1 MAKKRIHWLDAA
13 KGFLMILVVLGHY
26 PHDMPFPLIQYIYW
40 FHMPAFFLL
49 SGIFFKEVYSLKEA
63 KGALTKRF
71 MQLLFPY
78 FFFLLAIT
86 TIRYS
91 IELATFNFDWRW
103 YTEDFVKILI
113 GGRFARGAYGVIWF
127 ITTLYFSYV
136 IFTLLTLYAKR
147 YTQWLILA
155 LLYTIAHIQSFWAM
169 DVVGGEPDQAS
180 QTIPM
185 LWNLDVAFIAVV
197 YFAIG
202 SYLKQF
208 WLEVPH
214 RTGIAAVV
222 VTAVAVIT
230 DRLGWIDYH
239 LSLKFLRY
247 NHFFLDLIIPIAMI
261 IVFVWVFQLL
271 AAKWQMK
278 PLQFIESHSIAIMYL
293 HIFTYMVLNDYFLL
307 GPIGFTITGIIFP
320 IVASIAIRKL
330 IPQGELLLGNISK
343 FYVTKRQV
351 KKSNG

>member
-1 MAKKRIHWLDAA
+1 
-13 KGFLMILVVLGHY
+13 MILVVLGHY

-49 SGIFFKEVYSLKEA
+49 SGIFFKEVHSLKDA
-63 KGALTKRF
+63 KESLTKRF

-78 FFFLLAIT
+78 FFFLIAIT
-86 TIRYS
+86 TVRYS
-91 IELATFNFDWRW
+91 IELATLNFDWRW
-103 YTEDFVKILI
+103 YAEDFLKIFV

-136 IFTLLTLYAKR
+136 IFTFLTLYTKR
-147 YTQWLILA
+147 YTQWVILA

-169 DVVGGEPDQAS
+169 DVVGGAPDEAS

-202 SYLKQF
+202 SYLKTF

-214 RTGIAAVV
+214 KVGVTGIAVTTIAVV
-222 VTAVAVIT
+222 VDKI
-230 DRLGWIDYH
+230 GWIDYH

-261 IVFVWVFQLL
+261 ISFVWIFQLL
-271 AAKWQMK
+271 ASKFEMK
-278 PLQFIESHSIAIMYL
+278 PMQVIEKHSIAIMYL

-307 GPIGFTITGIIFP
+307 GPIGFTVAGIVFP
-320 IVASIAIRKL
+320 ILASIAIQKL
-330 IPQGELLLGNISK
+330 IPHGEVLLGNISR
-343 FYVTKRQV
+343 FYVTKKRV
-351 KKSNG
+351 GKSNG